1 MVYKVM
7 RSLDR
12 LAVNIEAEI
21 ENRQP
26 VNKGGETVFICPSHN
41 DSKPSARWNG
51 DKHVWYCDACGDGGG
66 AVDLGKKLGVK
77 RL

>member
-1 MVYKVM
+1 MVNKVM

-12 LAVNIEAEI
+12 LAVNIETEI

-26 VNKGGETVFICPSHN
+26 VNKGGEIAFICPSHN

-77 RL
+77 RS